1 MRGQEESCENTQ
13 LFGVQLSGG
22 YASHVLVPSR
32 AIIPM
37 PENLAFEDAAAAQTT
52 FSTAWHAL
60 KTRANL
66 QVGETVLVNAAG
78 SGVGIA
84 AVQVARLLGGR
95 VLVSAGSDEKIR
107 RAVESGADAGVNYKS
122 HDLAERV
129 LELTDGRGVDVVM
142 ESVGGDVLAKS
153 LQAIGQNGRVVTVGA
168 HAGEVVPVD
177 VITLFR
183 RQASLLGSVRATVA
197 EIRHVLSLV
206 GDGVFK
212 TEIYE
217 RFSLEAAAEAHIVLA
232 ERANYGKVILV
243 PEVES

>member
-1 MRGQEESCENTQ
+1 
-13 LFGVQLSGG
+13 
-22 YASHVLVPSR
+22 
-32 AIIPM
+32 M

>member
-1 MRGQEESCENTQ
+1 
-13 LFGVQLSGG
+13 
-22 YASHVLVPSR
+22 
-32 AIIPM
+32 
-37 PENLAFEDAAAAQTT
+37 
-52 FSTAWHAL
+52 
-60 KTRANL
+60 
-66 QVGETVLVNAAG
+66 LVNAAG

>member
-1 MRGQEESCENTQ
+1 
-13 LFGVQLSGG
+13 
-22 YASHVLVPSR
+22 
-32 AIIPM
+32 
-37 PENLAFEDAAAAQTT
+37 
-52 FSTAWHAL
+52 
-60 KTRANL
+60 
-66 QVGETVLVNAAG
+66 
-78 SGVGIA
+78 
-84 AVQVARLLGGR
+84 
-95 VLVSAGSDEKIR
+95 
-107 RAVESGADAGVNYKS
+107 
-122 HDLAERV
+122 
-129 LELTDGRGVDVVM
+129 M